1 MENERTAKCPV
12 SLKDEILFQIERLN
26 KIDTAIESARENQG
40 LTDRFFDW
48 VDRELSKVEV
58 SLMATAISV
67 ERLEKEND
75 ENRL

>member
-1 MENERTAKCPV
+1 MENERMVKCPV

-26 KIDTAIESARENQG
+26 KINTAIGSARENQG

-58 SLMATAISV
+58 SLMATAIGV
-67 ERLEKEND
+67 ERLQDNGKE
-75 ENRL
+75 EE

>member
-1 MENERTAKCPV
+1 MVKCPV
-12 SLKDEILFQIERLN
+12 SLKDEMLFQIERLN

-67 ERLEKEND
+67 ERLQDNEKE
-75 ENRL
+75 EE

>member
-1 MENERTAKCPV
+1 MESERMVKCPV

-58 SLMATAISV
+58 SLMATAIGV
-67 ERLEKEND
+67 ERLQDNEKE
-75 ENRL
+75 EE

>member
-1 MENERTAKCPV
+1 MESERMVKCPV

-26 KIDTAIESARENQG
+26 KINTAIESARENQG

-67 ERLEKEND
+67 ERLQDNKKE
-75 ENRL
+75 EE

>member
-1 MENERTAKCPV
+1 MESERMVKCPV

-48 VDRELSKVEV
+48 VNRELSKVEV
-58 SLMATAISV
+58 SLMATAIGV
-67 ERLEKEND
+67 ERLQDNEKE
-75 ENRL
+75 EE

>member
-1 MENERTAKCPV
+1 MVKCPV
-12 SLKDEILFQIERLN
+12 NLKDEILFQIERLN

-48 VDRELSKVEV
+48 VDREMSKVEV

-67 ERLEKEND
+67 ERLQDNGKE
-75 ENRL
+75 EE

>member
-1 MENERTAKCPV
+1 MKNERMVKCPV
-12 SLKDEILFQIERLN
+12 SLKDEILFQIGRLN

-67 ERLEKEND
+67 ERLQDNGKE
-75 ENRL
+75 EE

>member
-1 MENERTAKCPV
+1 MESERMMKCPV

-67 ERLEKEND
+67 ERLQDNEKE
-75 ENRL
+75 EE

>member
-1 MENERTAKCPV
+1 MVKCPV

-58 SLMATAISV
+58 SLMATTISV
-67 ERLEKEND
+67 ERLQDNEKE
-75 ENRL
+75 EE

>member
-1 MENERTAKCPV
+1 MAKCPV

-48 VDRELSKVEV
+48 VDRELSKIEV

-67 ERLEKEND
+67 ERLQDNVKE
-75 ENRL
+75 EE

>member
-1 MENERTAKCPV
+1 MVKCPV

-58 SLMATAISV
+58 SLMAAAIGV
-67 ERLEKEND
+67 ERLRND
-75 ENRL
+75 DEEEE

>member
-1 MENERTAKCPV
+1 MENERMVKCPV

-58 SLMATAISV
+58 SLMATAIGV
-67 ERLEKEND
+67 ERLQDNGKE
-75 ENRL
+75 EE

>member
-1 MENERTAKCPV
+1 MVKCPV

-58 SLMATAISV
+58 SLMATAIGV
-67 ERLEKEND
+67 ERLQDNEKE
-75 ENRL
+75 EE

>member
-1 MENERTAKCPV
+1 MENERMVKCPV

-67 ERLEKEND
+67 ERLQDNEKE
-75 ENRL
+75 EE

>member
-1 MENERTAKCPV
+1 MENERMAKCPV

-58 SLMATAISV
+58 SLMATAIGV
-67 ERLEKEND
+67 ERLQDNGKE
-75 ENRL
+75 EE

>member
-1 MENERTAKCPV
+1 MENERMVKCPV

-58 SLMATAISV
+58 SLMATTISV
-67 ERLEKEND
+67 ERLQDNEKE
-75 ENRL
+75 EE

>member
-1 MENERTAKCPV
+1 MAKCPV

-58 SLMATAISV
+58 SLMATAIGV
-67 ERLEKEND
+67 ERLQDNGKE
-75 ENRL
+75 EE

>member
-1 MENERTAKCPV
+1 MAKCTI

-58 SLMATAISV
+58 SLMATAIGV
-67 ERLEKEND
+67 ERLQDNGKE
-75 ENRL
+75 EE

>member
-1 MENERTAKCPV
+1 MVKCPV

-67 ERLEKEND
+67 ERLQDNKKE
-75 ENRL
+75 EE

>member
-1 MENERTAKCPV
+1 MESGKMVKCPV

-67 ERLEKEND
+67 ERLQDNEKE
-75 ENRL
+75 EE